1 MVAPLGPPPA
11 EAAEAQQSQPVGYV
25 IGNDGRLY
33 DSSFRAPVI
42 SDVMAPPGAGL
53 ATFRESDGSLS
64 AFAIGTQGGLVM
76 TTPTYNRPGYTL
88 ALDGASGV
96 AVPGAPLSAV
106 SDRGSAYVF
115 FVGRS
120 GALFRAAYRQP
131 ARPSGGPQPISAS
144 GIAPS
149 GGIVAAVTSP
159 TSAPGV
165 VFVGSNGALYSTW
178 STSSGAWTTVQ
189 KSPANVAQP
198 GGGVAAVPTG
208 SRVQVFFTGR
218 DGSLWSASISAG
230 PLPDPW
236 VPVVFSQAG
245 LVPSGASLAA
255 ARLSDD
261 ALAVL
266 FAGTDGAIRVVA
278 NLNGQWQGPSAVTPA
293 GVARPGIPLA
303 VGVAGGELSSDWCG
317 NDVLWWWR
325 WRWPGP
331 PPPLPWYGEISQI
344 RVSTPGLVRDG
355 FNVSL
360 TL

>member
-1 MVAPLGPPPA
+1 MQL
-11 EAAEAQQSQPVGYV
+11 SQRVGFV

-33 DSSFRAPVI
+33 ESSFGAPVI
-42 SDVMAPPGAGL
+42 SEVMAPPGAGL
-53 ATFRESDGSLS
+53 ATFRENDGSVS

-96 AVPGAPLSAV
+96 AAPGAPLSAV
-106 SDRGSAYVF
+106 TDRGSAYVF

-165 VFVGSNGALYSTW
+165 VFVGSNGALYSIW

-189 KSPANVAQP
+189 KSPPNVAQP
-198 GGGVAAVPTG
+198 GGGVAAVSTG

-218 DGSLWSASISAG
+218 EGDLWTAPISAG

-236 VPVVFSQAG
+236 APNVISQNG
-245 LVPSGASLAA
+245 LVPFGASLAA
-255 ARLSDD
+255 AQLSDD
-261 ALAVL
+261 SLAVL
-266 FAGTDGAIRVVA
+266 FAGNDGAIQVSA
-278 NLNGQWQGPSAVTPA
+278 NISGQWRGPSAVTPA
-293 GVARPGIPLA
+293 GVARPGTPLS
-303 VGVAGGELSSDWCG
+303 VGVAGGELYSDWCG
-317 NDVLWWWR
+317 NDVWWWFHWR
-325 WRWPGP
+325 WPWPGP
-331 PPPLPWYGEISQI
+331 PPPPPWYGEISPIQV
-344 RVSTPGLVRDG
+344 RTPGLIREG